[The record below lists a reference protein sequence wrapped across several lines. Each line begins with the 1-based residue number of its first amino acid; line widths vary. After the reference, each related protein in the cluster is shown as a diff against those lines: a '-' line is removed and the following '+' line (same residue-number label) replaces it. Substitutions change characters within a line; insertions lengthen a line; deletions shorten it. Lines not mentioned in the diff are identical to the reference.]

1 MTQEQEEVA
10 QANLEFYRAF
20 ESLDINKME
29 KVWLNES
36 YVRCIH
42 PGWALLTG
50 WDNVITSWRNI
61 FQNTKEMHFR
71 LTEVTVHVRGSLAW
85 LTLYEN
91 ITSRVGEDN
100 AAGVILTTN
109 VFEKWDG
116 KWWIIH
122 HHGGPTM
129 AATTESETTLH

>member
-1 MTQEQEEVA
+1 MTQDQEEVA

-20 ESLDINKME
+20 ESLDINEME
-29 KVWLNES
+29 KVWLKES

-42 PGWALLTG
+42 PGSALLTG

-71 LTEVTVHVRGSLAW
+71 LTEVTVHVRGPLAW

-91 ITSRVGEDN
+91 ITSRIGEDN
-100 AAGVILTTN
+100 AEGVILTTN
-109 VFEKWDG
+109 VFENRDG

-129 AATTESETTLH
+129 TATTESETTLH